1 MEELTILIQL
11 LATEEAILKVKTTA
25 TIILTEDQAQHR
37 PTEVTTITTAVHHE
51 LTLLAHPVHI
61 TAAAVEA

>member
-1 MEELTILIQL
+1 MEELTILVQL
-11 LATEEAILKVKTTA
+11 LAIEEAILKVKTTA
-25 TIILTEDQAQHR
+25 TIILAEDQAQQR
-37 PTEVTTITTAVHHE
+37 PTEVITITTAVHHE